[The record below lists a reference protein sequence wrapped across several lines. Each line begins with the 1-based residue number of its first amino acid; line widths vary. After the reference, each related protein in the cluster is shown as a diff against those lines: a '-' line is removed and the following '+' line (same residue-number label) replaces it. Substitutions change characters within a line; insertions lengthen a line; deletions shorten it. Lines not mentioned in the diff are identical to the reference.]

1 MFCIFKENIRT
12 WTEATELVDLGEKK
26 LHNGT
31 VYSNYIVKFY
41 GRKSDELALV
51 SLVGIYR
58 YELRVTVNYEV
69 IF

>member
-1 MFCIFKENIRT
+1 MFCTFKENIRT

-41 GRKSDELALV
+41 GRKSDELA
-51 SLVGIYR
+51 
-58 YELRVTVNYEV
+58 
-69 IF
+69 

>member
-26 LHNGT
+26 LHIGT

-41 GRKSDELALV
+41 GRKSDELA
-51 SLVGIYR
+51 
-58 YELRVTVNYEV
+58 
-69 IF
+69 